1 MNKPFRTIT
10 FIPPGNT
17 LPIIQKLT
25 IAYKLWHSYW
35 IHFDKLTR
43 FSLGVKI
50 DGLFIETMQNVFIA
64 SRKNREY
71 KKIYLDKASDKLD
84 LLKFLLQI
92 AWETSVLDNKKYI
105 SLSQPLVEIGR
116 MLGGWQKQT
125 KTP

>member
-1 MNKPFRTIT
+1 
-10 FIPPGNT
+10 
-17 LPIIQKLT
+17 
-25 IAYKLWHSYW
+25 
-35 IHFDKLTR
+35 
-43 FSLGVKI
+43 
-50 DGLFIETMQNVFIA
+50 MQNVFIA